1 VDGWTVIWSGIVT
14 SIAGYLLYMFNSY
27 NENIKNIE
35 TRLTALEVD
44 VKYIKE
50 AIKEIKKKMKED
62 E

>member
-1 VDGWTVIWSGIVT
+1 MIWSGIVT

>member
-1 VDGWTVIWSGIVT
+1 MAIWSGVVT

-50 AIKEIKKKMKED
+50 AIKEIKKKMKE
-62 E
+62 EK

>member
-1 VDGWTVIWSGIVT
+1 MDGWTVIWSGIVT

-50 AIKEIKKKMKED
+50 AIKEIKKKMKE
-62 E
+62 EK

>member
-1 VDGWTVIWSGIVT
+1 
-14 SIAGYLLYMFNSY
+14 MFNSY

>member
-1 VDGWTVIWSGIVT
+1 MAIWSGVVT

-35 TRLTALEVD
+35 SRLTALEVD

-50 AIKEIKKKMKED
+50 AIKEIKKRMKE
-62 E
+62 EK

>member
-1 VDGWTVIWSGIVT
+1 MAIWSGVVT

-35 TRLTALEVD
+35 SRLTALEVD

-50 AIKEIKKKMKED
+50 AIKEIKKKMKE
-62 E
+62 EK

>member
-1 VDGWTVIWSGIVT
+1 MAIWSGVVT
-14 SIAGYLLYMFNSY
+14 SIAGYLLYMFNGY

-35 TRLTALEVD
+35 SRLTALEVD

>member
-1 VDGWTVIWSGIVT
+1 MAIWSGVVT

-44 VKYIKE
+44 IRYIKE
-50 AIKEIKKKMKED
+50 AIREIKKKMKEG

>member
-1 VDGWTVIWSGIVT
+1 MAIWSGVVT

-35 TRLTALEVD
+35 SRLTALEVD
-44 VKYIKE
+44 IRYIKE
-50 AIKEIKKKMKED
+50 AIREIKKKMKEG

>member
-1 VDGWTVIWSGIVT
+1 MDGWTVIWSGVVT

>member
-1 VDGWTVIWSGIVT
+1 MAIWSGVVT

-35 TRLTALEVD
+35 SRLTALEVD

>member
-1 VDGWTVIWSGIVT
+1 MAIWSGIVT

-35 TRLTALEVD
+35 SRLTALEVD

-50 AIKEIKKKMKED
+50 AIKEIKKRMKE
-62 E
+62 EK